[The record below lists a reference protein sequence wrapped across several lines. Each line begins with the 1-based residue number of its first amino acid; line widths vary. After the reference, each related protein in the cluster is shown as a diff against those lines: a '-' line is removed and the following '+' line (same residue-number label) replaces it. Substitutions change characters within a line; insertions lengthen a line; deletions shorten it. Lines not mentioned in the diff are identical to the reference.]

1 MRIKPFLMHSAF
13 VVLGGHALANDS
25 SSELAVGG
33 IVLVK
38 NNAITM
44 QREDL
49 FLSLSGVHVR
59 YEMRND
65 TGKPVILRVAFPLPE
80 IPAWTPAGLDSREGG
95 HNIAIS
101 PWRSANFIDFRV
113 SVNGESVH
121 PETEIRAIL
130 SDGTD
135 VTAALREIGGEE
147 LLLRPGL
154 FEADYV
160 PQTDQEPRALDAR
173 TRAKLKK
180 LGALIEEGGPLY
192 RLAWQTTVT
201 FHWVQTFGQGVTLV
215 GHTYRPIIGSRFIE
229 ASTSNEIRGS
239 GHPDP
244 ETGYCIDGPTKRALR
259 KMAKEESVDG
269 YLSGHTLSYILQT
282 ARNWKGPIE
291 TFHLTL
297 QGGKGEAGE
306 TVEKN
311 TGGVDPGPSE
321 MIMDL
326 SESSAAIIGRVHEGK
341 QILSLCTDLPIRKT
355 GPLRFEATVED
366 YVPNEDLN
374 ILFVEGREP
383 NQ

>member
-1 MRIKPFLMHSAF
+1 MPIKPFLIHTAF
-13 VVLGGHALANDS
+13 VLLGGNALANDS

-49 FLSLSGVHVR
+49 FLSLSGVYVR

-65 TGKPVILRVAFPLPE
+65 TGKPVTLRVAFPMPE
-80 IPAWTPAGLDSREGG
+80 IPAWTPAGLDSRAGG
-95 HNIAIS
+95 HNIAIN

-113 SVNGESVH
+113 SVNGESVQ

-130 SDGTD
+130 PDGTD
-135 VTAALREIGGEE
+135 LTVALREIGGED

-160 PQTDQEPRALDAR
+160 PQTDREPRALDAR

-180 LGALIEEGGPLY
+180 LGALTEEGGFLY
-192 RLAWQTTVT
+192 RLAWQTNVT
-201 FHWVQTFGQGVTLV
+201 FHWVQTFPQGVTIV
-215 GHTYRPIIGSRFIE
+215 EHTYRPIIGSQFIDT
-229 ASTSNEIRGS
+229 STSNEIRGS

-244 ETGYCIDGPTKRALR
+244 ETGYCIDGQTKRAIH
-259 KMAKEESVDG
+259 KMAKDESVHG
-269 YLSGHTLSYILQT
+269 YLSGYTLSYILQT

-297 QGGKGEAGE
+297 QGGKGEASE
-306 TVEKN
+306 TLEKN
-311 TGGVDPGPSE
+311 TGRIDPAPSE

-326 SESSAAIIGRVHEGK
+326 FESRAAIIGRAHEGK

-355 GPLRFEATVED
+355 GPLRFEATVKD
-366 YVPNEDLN
+366 YMPKEDLN
-374 ILFVEGREP
+374 ILFVEGSDL

>member
-1 MRIKPFLMHSAF
+1 MPIKPFLIHTAF
-13 VVLGGHALANDS
+13 VLLGGHALANDS

-65 TGKPVILRVAFPLPE
+65 TGKPVTLRVAFPLPE
-80 IPAWTPAGLDSREGG
+80 IPTWTPAGLDSRAGG
-95 HNIAIS
+95 HNIAIT
-101 PWRSANFIDFRV
+101 PWRSSNFIDFRV
-113 SVNGESVH
+113 SVNGEGVQ

-130 SDGTD
+130 PDGTD
-135 VTAALREIGGEE
+135 LTAALREIGGED

-160 PQTDQEPRALDAR
+160 PQTDREPRALDAR

-180 LGALIEEGGPLY
+180 LGALTEEGGPLY
-192 RLAWQTTVT
+192 RLAWQTNVT
-201 FHWVQTFGQGVTLV
+201 FHWVQTFPQGVTIV
-215 GHTYRPIIGSRFIE
+215 EHTYRPIIGSQFIDT
-229 ASTSNEIRGS
+229 STSNEIRGS

-244 ETGYCIDGPTKRALR
+244 ETGYCIDGQTKRAIR
-259 KMAKEESVDG
+259 KMAKDESVHG

-297 QGGKGEAGE
+297 QGGKVEASE
-306 TVEKN
+306 TLGKN
-311 TGGVDPGPSE
+311 TGRIDPAPTE

-326 SESSAAIIGRVHEGK
+326 FESRAAIIGRAHEGK

-355 GPLRFEATVED
+355 GPLRFEATVKD
-366 YVPNEDLN
+366 YMPKEDLN
-374 ILFVEGREP
+374 ILFVEGSDL